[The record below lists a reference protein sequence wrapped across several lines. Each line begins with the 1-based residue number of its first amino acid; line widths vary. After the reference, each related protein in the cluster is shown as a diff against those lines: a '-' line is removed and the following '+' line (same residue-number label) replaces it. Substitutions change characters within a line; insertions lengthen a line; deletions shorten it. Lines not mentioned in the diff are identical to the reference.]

1 MAGARQHIGHRAER
15 AEPLRAARA
24 DPAREGV
31 VGLPVVDDLHGDT
44 GETGRLRDDSSLVC
58 CRRCRRAHYD
68 LVERSETKQV
78 LLGAQSGE
86 VASGNGGVAAR
97 DGGEAALGRRVPELK
112 KGPEGEPRAQLRFLA
127 VGTGYFL
134 LVVRFRTVRRVRLA
148 AGVAFFAALRRRRF
162 FAGAFLALDFFVAL
176 RRFFAGER
184 FFAALR
190 FLAGAFF
197 AARFFVARFFVARF
211 LVAFLA
217 VVFRFAVDFRFAGA
231 FRFAA
236 LRFAGAFLAA
246 RRFVAFFAGGT
257 VTTFLG
263 ELSLG
268 EVRTSSHSVRGGAT
282 HALRHQELFT
292 SFFSS
297 DPTVNFT
304 LFDAAI

>member
-1 MAGARQHIGHRAER
+1 M
-15 AEPLRAARA
+15 
-24 DPAREGV
+24 
-31 VGLPVVDDLHGDT
+31 
-44 GETGRLRDDSSLVC
+44 
-58 CRRCRRAHYD
+58 
-68 LVERSETKQV
+68 
-78 LLGAQSGE
+78 
-86 VASGNGGVAAR
+86 
-97 DGGEAALGRRVPELK
+97 K

-148 AGVAFFAALRRRRF
+148 AGVAFFVALRRRRF

-176 RRFFAGER
+176 RRFFAGPR
-184 FFAALR
+184 FFAAFFR
-190 FLAGAFF
+190 TAFF
-197 AARFFVARFFVARF
+197 AVRFFAAFRPAAFRT
-211 LVAFLA
+211 AFLA
-217 VVFRFAVDFRFAGA
+217 VRFLAA
-231 FRFAA
+231 FRPAA
-236 LRFAGAFLAA
+236 LRVAFLAA
-246 RRFVAFFAGGT
+246 RFFVAFFAGGT

>member
-1 MAGARQHIGHRAER
+1 
-15 AEPLRAARA
+15 
-24 DPAREGV
+24 
-31 VGLPVVDDLHGDT
+31 
-44 GETGRLRDDSSLVC
+44 
-58 CRRCRRAHYD
+58 
-68 LVERSETKQV
+68 
-78 LLGAQSGE
+78 
-86 VASGNGGVAAR
+86 
-97 DGGEAALGRRVPELK
+97 LK

-148 AGVAFFAALRRRRF
+148 AGVAFFVALRRRRF

-176 RRFFAGER
+176 RRFFAGPR
-184 FFAALR
+184 FFAAFRPAVFFAVR
-190 FLAGAFF
+190 FLAAFF
-197 AARFFVARFFVARF
+197 AAFFRTAFFAVRFFAAFRPAAFRT
-211 LVAFLA
+211 AFLA
-217 VVFRFAVDFRFAGA
+217 VRFLAA
-231 FRFAA
+231 FRPAA
-236 LRFAGAFLAA
+236 LRVAFLAA
-246 RRFVAFFAGGT
+246 RFFVAFFAGGT